1 VTKER
6 VVAEPKVFRARS
18 LLRRHD
24 LTVVGGLI
32 LVAIGLGVSLLV
44 LQLLIA
50 ERPLL
55 AAATVL
61 LGLGAILTAFK
72 VNRIAVA
79 SATLLKEYRRAAARG
94 QAGFSSGPAETAGAL
109 SGTPGEAL
117 GSGIAARPVPGGA
130 IEASEV
136 QPLDGLNKGR
146 SAAAVTSDGWR
157 PHKLLAATLAMGS
170 VATSGAEG
178 PQDCRR
184 IAGVMSPEVSRVL
197 KTRYAV
203 THLRPDLVAAQL
215 EQAQPSA
222 IVLEE
227 SALDQDLWFGGLRAS
242 GGSLFREIEG
252 IFDWAKASQQSIYVL
267 PDRTPR
273 PYTAAVR
280 ERATFLIRPGLTV
293 RGADPDVELAL
304 LESLVAT
311 VSGSDRRIET
321 SPEGGTPVGS

>member
-1 VTKER
+1 MTKER
-6 VVAEPKVFRARS
+6 VVAGPKAFRARS

-44 LQLLIA
+44 LQLVIA

-94 QAGFSSGPAETAGAL
+94 QADLTSGPVKTARAL
-109 SGTPGEAL
+109 AGTPGEAL
-117 GSGIAARPVPGGA
+117 GIAARPVPGGA

-146 SAAAVTSDGWR
+146 NAAAVTADEWR

-178 PQDCRR
+178 PQDGRR

-267 PDRTPR
+267 PDKTPR

-304 LESLVAT
+304 LESLVAI

-321 SPEGGTPVGS
+321 TPEGGTRVGS